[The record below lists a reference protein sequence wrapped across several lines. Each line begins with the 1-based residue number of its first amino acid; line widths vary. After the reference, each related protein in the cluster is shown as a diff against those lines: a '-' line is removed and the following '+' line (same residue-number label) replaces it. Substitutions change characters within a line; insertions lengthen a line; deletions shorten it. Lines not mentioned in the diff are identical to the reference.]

1 MINYTPTQL
10 EEGSAVDD
18 NPFATPKGPV
28 QPPKAGRNV
37 QRPQIPGPPTP
48 QRTPRPPREVDPEL
62 AQLGRRR
69 LLHFASLMLLGL
81 LSSNLP
87 LPWQIIATVS
97 FLAAIIAGVRAL
109 IALWKAHVRGAVLP
123 MLVMGLSM
131 SGILL
136 ASSVTLL
143 ALWPV
148 QMERQDCLHRAITVA
163 AQEQCETAFEDDLKK
178 MLQTDQISNP
188 FGRVMG
194 N

>member
-1 MINYTPTQL
+1 V
-10 EEGSAVDD
+10 ED

-28 QPPKAGRNV
+28 QPPKSGRNV
-37 QRPQIPGPPTP
+37 PRREIPGPPTP
-48 QRTPRPPREVDPEL
+48 QRTPRPPREVDPEK

-87 LPWQIIATVS
+87 LPWQIIATVA
-97 FLAAIIAGVRAL
+97 FLAALIVGIRAL
-109 IALWKAHVRGAVLP
+109 ITLWKAHVRGAVLP
-123 MLVMGLSM
+123 MITMGLVI

-143 ALWPV
+143 ALWPM
-148 QMERQDCLHRAITVA
+148 QMERQNCLHRAITVS
-163 AQEQCETAFEDDLKK
+163 AQEQCETAFEDGLKK
-178 MLQTDQISNP
+178 MLNTDQISNP
-188 FGRVMG
+188 FGRLFG